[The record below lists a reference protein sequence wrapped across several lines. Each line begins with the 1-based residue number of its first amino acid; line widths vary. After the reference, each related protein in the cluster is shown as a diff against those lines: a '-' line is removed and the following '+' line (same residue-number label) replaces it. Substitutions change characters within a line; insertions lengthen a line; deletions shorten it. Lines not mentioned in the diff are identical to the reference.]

1 MSALVSLGVCCALF
15 WWVVRA
21 KRACEQ
27 APAPQAQ
34 AHPNSA
40 APSDLEPQ
48 LQVVPRPSPASPIP
62 FQAFVASRLAP
73 PGRILGLGRGE
84 ELDLA
89 LVKKRFETLFWQKQ
103 MEGAEERELQLIAYA
118 YLVMLLA
125 AKARNMT
132 VTVQAAQSNTFNI
145 VNQNTLQLH
154 RELVQINN
162 AREAQAVRADQAELE
177 LHAAR
182 VENARLQATLREQQE
197 AAARREAR
205 LAVLRERAKFAP
217 PWFDQLAAFL
227 NTHCVRGPDKRV
239 SSAEMHEGFVRF
251 LSQCPQGP
259 EPPTQREL
267 RQALEEHSNF
277 EYTQVYINGG
287 NARGFR
293 GLGLCP
299 APANAQVA

>member
-1 MSALVSLGVCCALF
+1 
-15 WWVVRA
+15 
-21 KRACEQ
+21 
-27 APAPQAQ
+27 
-34 AHPNSA
+34 
-40 APSDLEPQ
+40 
-48 LQVVPRPSPASPIP
+48 
-62 FQAFVASRLAP
+62 
-73 PGRILGLGRGE
+73 LGRGE
-84 ELDLA
+84 ELDLELD
-89 LVKKRFETLFWQKQ
+89 LVKKRFETLFWSQQ
-103 MEGAEERELQLIAYA
+103 REGADERDLQLIAYA
-118 YLVMLLA
+118 YLIMLLA
-125 AKARNMT
+125 AKARSMT

-197 AAARREAR
+197 AAVRREAR

-217 PWFDQLAAFL
+217 PWFDQLTAFL
-227 NTHCVRGPDKRV
+227 NTQCVRGPDERV
-239 SSAEMHEGFVRF
+239 TSAEMHEGFARF
-251 LSQCPQGP
+251 LAASPQGP

-267 RQALEEHSNF
+267 RQALEEHLNF

-287 NARGFR
+287 NARGFK

-299 APANAQVA
+299 AQAVAQVA